1 MHKTL
6 SFHHSVSPPP
16 YPYTYT
22 CAQAWMTQDGK
33 QYALVDGEKVTN
45 SIVIT
50 AIYFAE
56 SIGVEGTRVD

>member
-1 MHKTL
+1 
-6 SFHHSVSPPP
+6 
-16 YPYTYT
+16 
-22 CAQAWMTQDGK
+22 MTQDGK